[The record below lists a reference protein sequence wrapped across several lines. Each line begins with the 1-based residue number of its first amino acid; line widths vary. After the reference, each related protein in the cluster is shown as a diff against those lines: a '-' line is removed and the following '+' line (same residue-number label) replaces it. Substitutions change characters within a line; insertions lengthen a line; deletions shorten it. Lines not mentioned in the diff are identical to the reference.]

1 MSRKKLSRN
10 APCPCG
16 SGKKYKHCCFRK
28 DFDWVEDDD
37 GNHFK
42 SLPISSEMMK
52 LLEEQ
57 RQLFVEEHGR
67 QPGPNDLVFPD
78 LPPFEHMEHE
88 MVEIMKEAGLD
99 PAIIYAIE
107 KTGRLV
113 TEENKHLLSDVEL
126 DEWNAAIEQYEAE
139 HGSPEPP
146 EFPIGTVA
154 LYGPDDKTT
163 TKIVAGVIPEEDQ
176 EAIIERWVGTD
187 VTKNRKVQQEIEE
200 FFAKHGVKYVVATD
214 RNMGC
219 PHEEGEDFP
228 DGEDCPFCPY
238 WKGKQGSNSLF

>member
-1 MSRKKLSRN
+1 MSRKKLSHN
-10 APCPCG
+10 VVCPCG

-28 DFDWVEDDD
+28 DFDWIEDDD
-37 GNHFK
+37 GNRFK
-42 SLPISSEMMK
+42 SLPISGEMMK

-57 RQLFVEEHGR
+57 RQSFVEEHGR
-67 QPGPNDLVFPD
+67 QPGPNELVFPD

-88 MVEIMKEAGLD
+88 MVEMMKEAGLD
-99 PAIIYAIE
+99 PAIIYAVE

-113 TEENKHLLSDVEL
+113 TEANQHLLSDVEL

-163 TKIVAGVIPEEDQ
+163 TKIVAGVILEAGA
-176 EAIIERWVGTD
+176 EAIIERWVGPD
-187 VTKNRKVQQEIEE
+187 VTKNQKVQQEIED
-200 FFAKHGVKYVVATD
+200 FFTKYGVKSVAATD

-228 DGEDCPFCPY
+228 HGENCPFCPY
-238 WKGKQGSNSLF
+238 WIGKQGSNSLF